1 MLNAF
6 LCLSSCDGRI
16 DYPREEL
23 CRAGNK
29 KSPAITEHFCFHS
42 VWQEILF
49 RFSATSVRRWST
61 MTAPRQSTSSTVP
74 STYRTCARRRCWSN
88 LMVSRFSLLA
98 HEVWQC
104 LSRGPNVTEIT
115 ELCML
120 DGGMSF
126 LVFSFL
132 YALQNRV
139 HKGWETGIN
148 AQSEPAKSTK
158 IEFLFIS
165 RKKEGDRLETRDET
179 ENTSLRENVTS

>member
-1 MLNAF
+1 M
-6 LCLSSCDGRI
+6 
-16 DYPREEL
+16 
-23 CRAGNK
+23 
-29 KSPAITEHFCFHS
+29 
-42 VWQEILF
+42 WQEIPF

-61 MTAPRQSTSSTVP
+61 MTAPRRSTSSTVP

-88 LMVSRFSLLA
+88 LMVSCFSLLA
-98 HEVWQC
+98 CEVWQC

-139 HKGWETGIN
+139 HKGWETRIN
-148 AQSEPAKSTK
+148 AQSEPAESTK

-179 ENTSLRENVTS
+179 EHTSLRENVTS